1 VTAESGSTS
10 DDDSSSEATPRRRG
24 TRRARVTTRTGDDG
38 YTGLLGKERVPKWHP
53 RPESF
58 GTLDEATS
66 ALGLARALTPFE
78 EVRAVILD
86 LQRELY
92 LLMAE
97 LATGPDEYERSP
109 FRITAEH
116 VASLEARS
124 ALLQEKVEI
133 GQQFII
139 PGETAGGAALDLAR
153 TIVRR
158 GERLVARLLHDGEIG
173 NRDVLR
179 YLNRV
184 SDVLFILA
192 RYEESLTGRES
203 RPSRESTDR
212 T

>member
-1 VTAESGSTS
+1 MTAESGSTS

-158 GERLVARLLHDGEIG
+158 GERLVSRLLHDGEIG

>member
-10 DDDSSSEATPRRRG
+10 DGDSSSEATPRRRG